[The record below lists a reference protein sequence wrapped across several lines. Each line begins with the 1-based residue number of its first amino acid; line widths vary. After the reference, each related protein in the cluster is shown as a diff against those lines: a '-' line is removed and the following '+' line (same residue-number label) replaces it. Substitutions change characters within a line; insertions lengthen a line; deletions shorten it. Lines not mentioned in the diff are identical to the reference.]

1 VTAVLEVPT
10 TEFDADTEVT
20 AGAAG
25 YLATIS
31 DRWDISGR
39 PNGGFL
45 LAMATRAMAGQLR
58 PSPEAHWQPS
68 PLTVTAHYLR
78 PVDHGPA
85 DLSAEVIRQGRRFQT
100 VAGSLTQQGKERL
113 RTLATFGFVPD
124 DVTPSLDATSPPE
137 LPSPDECPSL
147 RDLDP
152 PEGMARPPEIFSRFD
167 LRLGPGP
174 GWPTGQRS
182 GSTEIA
188 GWIRF
193 ADGRP
198 PDALS
203 LLLFA
208 DAFPPAILDVVASTW
223 VPTLELTVHVR
234 AHPVP
239 GWLRTRF
246 RTRLVRDG
254 LLEEDGELWDE
265 DGQLVAMSRQLA
277 LLLPVG

>member
-1 VTAVLEVPT
+1 MTVLEVPT
-10 TEFDADTEVT
+10 TEFDADTGVVAVGE
-20 AGAAG
+20 G
-25 YLATIS
+25 YQATIP

-45 LAMATRAMAGQLR
+45 LAIAARAMAGQLR
-58 PSPEAHWQPS
+58 PSADAHWEPS

-78 PVDHGPA
+78 PVEHGPA
-85 DLSAEVIRQGRRFQT
+85 ELSAEVIREGRRFQT

-113 RTLATFGFVPD
+113 RALATFGFVPD
-124 DVTPSLDATSPPE
+124 GVTPSLDATSLPDLPP
-137 LPSPDECPSL
+137 PDECPSL
-147 RDLDP
+147 LDLDP
-152 PEGMARPPEIFSRFD
+152 PEGMVGPPEILSRFD

-174 GWPTGQRS
+174 GWPSGRRTGA
-182 GSTEIA
+182 TEIA

-193 ADGRP
+193 ADDRL

-203 LLLFA
+203 LLVFA

-239 GWLRTRF
+239 GWLRARF

>member
-1 VTAVLEVPT
+1 
-10 TEFDADTEVT
+10 
-20 AGAAG
+20 
-25 YLATIS
+25 
-31 DRWDISGR
+31 
-39 PNGGFL
+39 L
-45 LAMATRAMAGQLR
+45 LAMTTRAMAGELR
-58 PSPEAHWQPS
+58 PSSDSRWQPS

-78 PVDHGPA
+78 PVEHGPA
-85 DLSAEVIRQGRRFQT
+85 ELNADVIRDGRRFQT
-100 VAGSLTQQGKERL
+100 IAGSLTQQGKERL
-113 RTLATFGFVPD
+113 RALRPLGFVPD
-124 DVTPSLDATSPPE
+124 GVPPSVDATSPPE
-137 LPSPDECPSL
+137 MPPPDECPRL
-147 RDLDP
+147 QDLDP
-152 PEGMARPPEIFSRFD
+152 PEGMAKPPEIFSRFD

-174 GWPTGQRS
+174 GWPTGRRT
-182 GSTEIA
+182 GATEIT

-239 GWLRTRF
+239 GWLRARFSTRV
-246 RTRLVRDG
+246 VRDG
-254 LLEEDGELWDE
+254 LLEEDGELWDA